1 LSEQSIE
8 YAIGKSN
15 SNLTFAVHDM
25 RQKFGVNLYD
35 FVLNL
40 FTSIGYFITLH
51 DNQKVIQNISSALI
65 KNGILVIDFLN
76 VHLLEDLKKA
86 PVLLEKTIEN
96 VKFITTKKIENQFII
111 KDIEVYDGAKKLAY
125 QERVQAL
132 SLLDFTQFLSKSNL
146 QITHLFGDYN
156 LTEFNEN
163 TSPRLIIIAKKIPR
177 TINLKP

>member
-1 LSEQSIE
+1 
-8 YAIGKSN
+8 
-15 SNLTFAVHDM
+15 
-25 RQKFGVNLYD
+25 
-35 FVLNL
+35 
-40 FTSIGYFITLH
+40 
-51 DNQKVIQNISSALI
+51 LI

-163 TSPRLIIIAKKIPR
+163 TSPRLIIIAKK
-177 TINLKP
+177 TGE